1 MQQPSQSQSTP
12 APVSGSQAWGTQP
25 QQTQPSLPDLLS
37 ASMSSFPAAFYQQ
50 QQFQALQQHLHNNQ
64 LSQFQVPASDPR
76 AQAVLQQQQRLVSQP
91 QQQQQQQQQQQSV
104 PALGSLVHA
113 LGGHLPPHSVPGA
126 SSVQPHASQSAAPTG
141 SLSEAQHSHE
151 SQHPQPS
158 LPHLAGQSTLSHPS
172 QVARPV
178 PHTLAKQPA
187 HGSHGTAAPEAGTTG
202 SPRQIAH
209 PQPTVAAANVGQA
222 APQQNAAPHAA
233 GTVHS
238 ASRPHAVARPAT
250 QAAGHPS
257 MPHAHFTSQ
266 SATQAVPQP
275 SIFRPPTHVSRPAT
289 DAAEQSSGFRSQAMS
304 RPAIE
309 AAGQVADPQPQA
321 VRRPATEAAERPLL
335 FRPQAVHR
343 PATEAAAQH
352 TVYRPQAAYR
362 PATDAA
368 SLPAAARPKAV
379 HRPATEAAQQS
390 EPLRSVSLSRVAS
403 EAAEQALE
411 TRPSGVPAA
420 GRLVWAKLARYPW
433 WPAEVSASSC
443 MVCRFRHQLKA
454 HTLDYYP
461 TVWCMVSHAGLHL
474 SLRSQVCK
482 DEGMGPGWVNGLCAL
497 LGSLLHA
504 NICPDST
511 KFGPSLHAR
520 PKHTCCARAPLK
532 HQRLL

>member
-1 MQQPSQSQSTP
+1 M
-12 APVSGSQAWGTQP
+12 SGSQAWGTQP
-25 QQTQPSLPDLLS
+25 QQIQPSLPDLLS

-76 AQAVLQQQQRLVSQP
+76 AQAVLQQQQRFVSQP
-91 QQQQQQQQQQQSV
+91 QQQQSA

-113 LGGHLPPHSVPGA
+113 LGGQLPPHSAPGA
-126 SSVQPHASQSAAPTG
+126 SSGQPHVSQSAAPT
-141 SLSEAQHSHE
+141 SSSSQAQHAHE
-151 SQHPQPS
+151 SQHPQS
-158 LPHLAGQSTLSHPS
+158 STTHLAGQLTSSHPS

-178 PHTLAKQPA
+178 VHTLAKQPA
-187 HGSHGTAAPEAGTTG
+187 HGSHGIAAPEPAMTR
-202 SPRQIAH
+202 SPTRTAQA
-209 PQPTVAAANVGQA
+209 QPTVAAANVGQA
-222 APQQNAAPHAA
+222 VSQQNAALHGAA
-233 GTVHS
+233 TVYS
-238 ASRPHAVARPAT
+238 ASHPHAVARPAT

-257 MPHAHFTSQ
+257 MPHAHVTSQ
-266 SATQAVPQP
+266 PATQAVPQP

-304 RPAIE
+304 RPTIE
-309 AAGQVADPQPQA
+309 AAGQVADPQPQV

-335 FRPQAVHR
+335 FRPQAVSR

-390 EPLRSVSLSRVAS
+390 EPSRSVSLSRVAS

-443 MVCRFRHQLKA
+443 MPCLIRQCL
-454 HTLDYYP
+454 
-461 TVWCMVSHAGLHL
+461 
-474 SLRSQVCK
+474 
-482 DEGMGPGWVNGLCAL
+482 
-497 LGSLLHA
+497 
-504 NICPDST
+504 
-511 KFGPSLHAR
+511 
-520 PKHTCCARAPLK
+520 
-532 HQRLL
+532 